1 MAIELAPHQL
11 KAIEEMGNGKIL
23 CGLPGVGKSRT
34 ALAYCYLKE
43 LKGEIKTNGKG
54 DFKPFKNPMDIYVI
68 TTARKRNSLDWES
81 ESVAFGISTDREL
94 SVGGIKLTVDS
105 WNNIGKY
112 VGVEGAMFIFDEQ
125 RLVGSGAWVKH
136 FYKIA
141 SRNRWILLSATP
153 GDTWSDYIPVFV
165 ANGYFKNKSD
175 FASRHVVYSRYTRY
189 PKVDRYVGQKAL
201 LGLLKGILVDM
212 PLVKHTVPHKNYIA
226 VDYDKAQLSSVI
238 KNRWN
243 PYTNAP
249 ISEVSE
255 LFYTMRKVVNSHDS
269 RVAAVVTLLKTH
281 PKLIIFYNF
290 DYELEILRG
299 LASLN
304 GLEVKEWNGHKHE
317 EVPESE
323 SWVYL
328 VQYMAGAEAWNCVT
342 TDTIVFYSLNY
353 SYRMLA
359 QAEGRIDR
367 MNTEFVDLYYY
378 VLRSTSPIDLAIL
391 RALGNKKDFNERSF
405 KL

>member
-43 LKGEIKTNGKG
+43 LKGEIKANGKG

-125 RLVGSGAWVKH
+125 RLVGSGVWVKH

-255 LFYTMRKVVNSHDS
+255 LFYTMRKVVNSHES
-269 RVAAVVTLLKTH
+269 RVAAVVTLLNTH

-299 LASLN
+299 LNSLD
-304 GLEVKEWNGHKHE
+304 GVEVKEWNGHKHE

>member
-94 SVGGIKLTVDS
+94 SVGGIKLIVDS

-125 RLVGSGAWVKH
+125 RLVGSGVWVKH

-299 LASLN
+299 LNSLD
-304 GLEVKEWNGHKHE
+304 GVEVKEWNGHKHE